1 MFYHQ
6 LLLCSILYRGGYSLD
21 AYTSFSASSPD
32 ATVLRTSA
40 SGSTRPVAL
49 PPSKLVVVGIVP
61 TDLTTNRLRGS
72 DHKKKCEMYA
82 GVTGSAVYDSNIC
95 YICELPPSNNTYNT
109 VTKLCS
115 NGESPFIYF
124 SIYIP

>member
-1 MFYHQ
+1 MHPLRYRHPYDILPPSGVRRFVYMRMFYYQ
-6 LLLCSILYRGGYSLD
+6 LLLSSLLYLGTGSIYH
-21 AYTSFSASSPD
+21 
-32 ATVLRTSA
+32 
-40 SGSTRPVAL
+40 
-49 PPSKLVVVGIVP
+49 
-61 TDLTTNRLRGS
+61 LRGTNPA
-72 DHKKKCEMYA
+72 KKCEMYA

-95 YICELPPSNNTYNT
+95 YICELPPHNNTFDT